1 MGDVTDGRERD
12 GCESERVEGA
22 LVEGSGGVPALRY
35 RREMKKDRDA
45 CRFFVDIES
54 SLKYNLITDAAFGR
68 HK

>member
-1 MGDVTDGRERD
+1 MPRPKIPDATVDQVIE
-12 GCESERVEGA
+12 
-22 LVEGSGGVPALRY
+22 LVWLPTGNEKRSLS
-35 RREMKKDRDA
+35 